1 MSKMTITSN
10 PVEPPPDTTVTP
22 SQALAAKI
30 AERLIQEGLMT
41 SEGAK
46 KLLPS
51 LADGKLRA
59 EDWRLSVEL
68 GEKKGGKA

>member
-1 MSKMTITSN
+1 MSKMTTNSN
-10 PVEPPPDTTVTP
+10 PVEPPPDTMLTP

-46 KLLPS
+46 KLLPN